1 MANRKV
7 QEDKDGVYVKI
18 NNTVYRPDTLLEKDT
33 EHTRQV
39 REYYAQ
45 ITESADITETKD
57 QPTRAEKG
65 QTVNVEQDGE
75 ARAVTVSI
83 PLPEDDEGNTA
94 YDRTE
99 TWIAADV
106 PELSEEQKQEIR
118 ENAITAK
125 QTAKQDGAQGK
136 DKMDFFQSLMEQ
148 KG

>member
-65 QTVNVEQDGE
+65 QTVNVEEDGE

-83 PLPEDDEGNTA
+83 PLPEDDEGNTP

-118 ENAITAK
+118 ENAISAK
-125 QTAKQDGAQGK
+125 QTAKQDGAQDK

>member
-7 QEDKDGVYVKI
+7 QADRNGVYVKI
-18 NNTVYRPDTLLEKDT
+18 NNTLYRPDTLLEKDT

-45 ITESADITETKD
+45 ITESTDITETKD

-65 QTVNVEQDGE
+65 QTVGVEQDGE

-83 PLPEDDEGNTA
+83 PLSEDDEGNTA

-125 QTAKQDGAQGK
+125 QSAKQAEGQ
-136 DKMDFFQSLMEQ
+136 DKMDFFQSLMEN